1 MQWAFGSAGAG
12 HAFFEAGR
20 LDGRGLVELEAYR
33 VQAEKVYLEEQAKD
47 VISKVRHTV
56 AKRLFDCTPGRW
68 VMYFRR
74 AKGRGA
80 GEQSHGQKLGSW
92 LGPARILMTEPV
104 QDWSQQSEELISQKI
119 SVVWVSHGNRLLRCH
134 PSQLRNCSERE
145 LAVGMLL
152 CW

>member
-1 MQWAFGSAGAG
+1 MREWCGKNGVAILNSAGEFHGLTADLENLIKLIKSVARRMALDDETLSLSTCVALAVAAHNNQHRAGGYSPVQWAFGSAGAG

-68 VMYFRR
+68 VMYFRQ
-74 AKGRGA
+74 AKGKGA
-80 GEQSHGQKLGSW
+80 G
-92 LGPARILMTEPV
+92 
-104 QDWSQQSEELISQKI
+104 
-119 SVVWVSHGNRLLRCH
+119 
-134 PSQLRNCSERE
+134 
-145 LAVGMLL
+145 
-152 CW
+152 